1 MLLTAK
7 KGTFTI
13 AWGLTLIGAI
23 MVYLIESK
31 MFVIPELLLS

>member
-1 MLLTAK
+1 MYGK

-13 AWGLTLIGAI
+13 AWGLTILGAV

-31 MFVIPELLLS
+31 IFVIPDLLLS